1 MSLVSRLLTQPPPDG
16 EELMQVFRAQFP
28 TVEGPIHVQDKAGT
42 YLGIS
47 GKVKGTFRSY
57 DHLRWMKAEAEQ
69 REDYLFS
76 GEVPGVSYAT
86 VIPGGDIIYD
96 NSHYDVHSPPPQ
108 RWVSPVVE
116 GGNAF
121 LKGLLGR

>member
-1 MSLVSRLLTQPPPDG
+1 VSVVSRLLTLPPPDG
-16 EELMQVFRAQFP
+16 EELIQVFRAQFP
-28 TVEGPIHVQDKAGT
+28 TVPDPIHVQDKEGT

-47 GKVKGTFRSY
+47 GKAKGTFRSY

-86 VIPGGDIIYD
+86 VIPGGDVIYD
-96 NSHYDVHSPPPQ
+96 NSAYQPNSPPPQ
-108 RWVSPVVE
+108 RWVSPEVQ
-116 GGNAF
+116 GGADWV
-121 LKGLLGR
+121 KSMLGR

>member
-1 MSLVSRLLTQPPPDG
+1 VSVVSRLLTLPPPDG

-28 TVEGPIHVQDKAGT
+28 TVEGPIHVQDKEGT

-57 DHLRWMKAEAEQ
+57 DELRWMKAEAEAH
-69 REDYLFS
+69 EDYLFS
-76 GEVPGVSYAT
+76 GQAPGVSYAQVDASGT
-86 VIPGGDIIYD
+86 VTYD
-96 NSHYDVHSPPPQ
+96 NSHYDIHSPPPQ
-108 RWVSPVVE
+108 RWASPLVE